1 MLLVLSVLDVS
12 EDMEGVSLEAGLCTS
27 REGHEETDLSFRI
40 DKKIQL
46 SAPTKQLFPESQFPV
61 DFSVMTTVRARK
73 DSQVFLLSIYDS
85 QGTQQLGLE
94 VGRSPVF
101 LYEDQEGQ
109 PPPELYPTFR
119 KINLADGKWHRVA
132 YSVEGQ
138 SVTLYLDCAK
148 LDTLDLPRGHDPWV
162 STDGVTVFGTR
173 LLDEGVFEGDIQQ
186 LLIVNDPRAAETY
199 CQDYIPDCHAPLPYN
214 SILTEPEEVSPVRTA
229 KSSCVCC
236 FCSGLMFFM
245 AFYNIFTPSEKV
257 TRRGTAVAYLSMI
270 GISHVIQLSFLSSD
284 KCTSTEPPCVFSRG
298 LCHLLSL
305 LNGLQVE
312 SAPKKHVVE
321 EFEEFDYSDLYD
333 DVSFSTVTM
342 GPNVTEYE
350 VRLKYEDYDNTTDD
364 YQVTEYEYEDEYEE
378 RYGPAAREGEYSLNT
393 QGPSGRPG
401 INGADGIPG
410 PPGNIMLLPFQSGG
424 DPQQGPVVSAQEAQA
439 QAILQQT
446 KLAMKGPPGPLGL
459 RGRPGPL
466 GSPGPAGLKGTN
478 GDMGPQVSWLIAM
491 ATHSAAHPGDRGFDG
506 LPGLPGNKGHK
517 EKNVTQSV
525 YMQAV
530 LSTGHF
536 TLKGQ
541 LCSLTH
547 IHQCFY
553 VVYQTDR
560 LCLLFSVCFPP
571 LSVCRARMAS
581 QGPKGRWVQRGTS
594 ETMGFQGS
602 EVKMGL
608 RGPRARWGLRENL
621 ALLALPGRRYR
632 TESAC
637 LFKLNNANQ
646 DQVRFKK
653 KKKKKKN
660 NEQKY
665 FECESLFLYFFQGK
679 LGVPGLPGYPGRQGP
694 KGSDGFPGAVGALGE
709 KGKKGPAGQPG
720 SAGQRGPNG
729 ARGGRGAKGPT
740 GKPGPKGSSGHDG
753 PAGPPGERVRYHLK
767 VCYYLSCLYMQ
778 GFQGKTG
785 PPGPSGVVGPQ
796 GKSGETGPTGDRGH
810 PGAPG
815 VPGEQG
821 LPGAAGKEGG
831 KGDPGAPGTS
841 GKSGPTGL
849 KGFRGSRGAPGA
861 MVTHTH
867 GATGERGPAGPAGA
881 IGQPGRAGPIGG
893 PGPMGEKGEPGE
905 KGPIGPAGQD
915 GDQGPVGLPGAAG
928 PAGPPGDDGDKGEQG
943 GPGQKGSKGDKGESG
958 ADGEPG
964 PRGQQGMY
972 GQKGDEGL
980 RGFKGSKGP
989 TGLQGMPG
997 LPGEK
1002 GESGHVGLMGPPGQQ
1017 GPTGSQGPIGGQ
1029 GPMGLPGMVGQP
1041 GLVGEKGEDGEAG
1054 DPGPVGVSGR
1064 AGEKGDQGEK
1074 GDTGPPGAA
1083 GPPGARGP
1091 QGEDGAKGNDYLLQF
1106 IISKDVIIYDGP
1118 YNLILVLFQGP
1129 VGASGEPGPTGPPGR
1144 RGHMGKPGKEGKA
1157 GMKGGKGS
1165 PGPEGFIGKTGPV
1178 GAQGNPGKPGPQG
1191 LRGIPGPAGEQGL
1204 NGPPGQTGPPGPMGP
1219 PGLPGLKGDPGNK
1232 GDKGHGGLI
1241 GLIGPPGDVGEKGDR
1256 GLPGNQGLQGL
1267 KGEEG
1272 AVGPGGP
1279 NGPPGPQGLSLII
1292 CLLLSLYT
1300 SISSLFLPSPILS
1313 LCFFLIT
1320 SPLSQGPPASRIVPL
1335 PEQGRRRR
1343 HPVLV
1348 DGGALEEDEGT
1359 NGGEE
1364 WMQGDQARI
1373 EGGPTEEQDMEEVFA
1388 SLSSM
1393 RVEVEGLRNPLGTY
1407 HSPARTCKELML
1419 PPSLY
1424 PGEYWIDP
1432 NQGCHRDS
1440 FKVFCNFTA
1449 HGETCL
1455 QPDKK
1460 FQSVRLTGWKGEKP
1474 GTWYSKF
1481 RKGKQFSYTGSDG
1494 VPVHVVQLTFLKLL
1508 SATAKQTF
1516 TYHCLNSAAWLHTAT
1531 YSHEHAL
1538 RFRGSNGEE
1547 LTHENTHYLG
1557 ALYDGCQAR
1566 SGQERTVLEFDAP
1579 HSDTLPIIDVAV
1591 SDFGNGNQKFGF
1603 QVGPVCY
1610 NG

>member
-1 MLLVLSVLDVS
+1 RERERIHASPVSLMIYYIILQANPIDVLKVLDVS

-214 SILTEPEEVSPVRTA
+214 SILTEPEEVSPVRT
-229 KSSCVCC
+229 
-236 FCSGLMFFM
+236 
-245 AFYNIFTPSEKV
+245 
-257 TRRGTAVAYLSMI
+257 YLSSLSLSLSLSRSL
-270 GISHVIQLSFLSSD
+270 SHSLSLTLSLSLSS
-284 KCTSTEPPCVFSRG
+284 
-298 LCHLLSL
+298 
-305 LNGLQVE
+305 
-312 SAPKKHVVE
+312 
-321 EFEEFDYSDLYD
+321 
-333 DVSFSTVTM
+333 
-342 GPNVTEYE
+342 
-350 VRLKYEDYDNTTDD
+350 
-364 YQVTEYEYEDEYEE
+364 
-378 RYGPAAREGEYSLNT
+378 

-466 GSPGPAGLKGTN
+466 VSSHHFVILVDTYKQTTDPNAQCELFSRVHQGLQVKDIYLSSSQGIRGVDGVQGSKGNLGPPGDVGAPGQQGNPGFPGFPGPQGLVGLPGEK
-478 GDMGPQVSWLIAM
+478 GPQGKKGM
-491 ATHSAAHPGDRGFDG
+491 R
-506 LPGLPGNKGHK
+506 GLPGNDGPPGHPGREGTPGEKG
-517 EKNVTQSV
+517 
-525 YMQAV
+525 
-530 LSTGHF
+530 LPG
-536 TLKGQ
+536 
-541 LCSLTH
+541 
-547 IHQCFY
+547 
-553 VVYQTDR
+553 
-560 LCLLFSVCFPP
+560 PP
-571 LSVCRARMAS
+571 GV
-581 QGPKGRWVQRGTS
+581 QGPVGYPGPRGVK
-594 ETMGFQGS
+594 
-602 EVKMGL
+602 VKMGL

-720 SAGQRGPNG
+720 SAGQRGPNVS
-729 ARGGRGAKGPT
+729 AAFFSACPV
-740 GKPGPKGSSGHDG
+740 G
-753 PAGPPGERVRYHLK
+753 PAGKDGLPGHPGQRGEP
-767 VCYYLSCLYMQ
+767 

-1091 QGEDGAKGNDYLLQF
+1091 QGEDGAKGNAGPIGFPGDSGQPGEAGPNVSLLPPCLPLCPSLSPP
-1106 IISKDVIIYDGP
+1106 IC
-1118 YNLILVLFQGP
+1118 ILLNFP
-1129 VGASGEPGPTGPPGR
+1129 SYFKS
-1144 RGHMGKPGKEGKA
+1144 GHMGKPGKEGKA

-1279 NGPPGPQGLSLII
+1279 NGPPGPQGLSVSMQTKLHFNCINI
-1292 CLLLSLYT
+1292 QDS
-1300 SISSLFLPSPILS
+1300 
-1313 LCFFLIT
+1313 
-1320 SPLSQGPPASRIVPL
+1320 SRIVPL

-1407 HSPARTCKELML
+1407 HSPARTCKELYFLHPEL
-1419 PPSLY
+1419 PD
-1424 PGEYWIDP
+1424 GEYWIDP

-1460 FQSVRLTGWKGEKP
+1460 FQSVSWKGEKP

-1557 ALYDGCQAR
+1557 KNYCRSAR